1 MKKSLIPLIVSIFFI
16 FSTAVADPIV
26 GDAASEISKTVW
38 SVTKLSGDRVSE
50 SRMRKI
56 AFSSPQEFKLEIDC
70 DYYKGRYQVEGDS
83 LRISTL
89 TKVAS
94 NCDEESKNDAVFL
107 NALLMVERYQL
118 MNSGLKFF
126 TVDGELLANLEPT
139 SAFEVPSAKT
149 KAHKKTGKHKKAK
162 AGKKAKKS
170 TGVVKQTSVKGKSGA
185 KKVSAKQ
192 AKSNYPKS
200 KHPK

>member
-1 MKKSLIPLIVSIFFI
+1 MKKSLISLIISNLLVCS
-16 FSTAVADPIV
+16 AALAEPIV
-26 GDAASEISKTVW
+26 GDSASEISKTVW
-38 SVTKLSGDRVSE
+38 SVTKLSGDRVGE

-94 NCDEESKNDAVFL
+94 DCDEESKNDAVFL

-118 MNSGLKFF
+118 VNNGLKFL
-126 TVDGELLANLEPT
+126 TVNGELLASLEPT

-149 KAHKKTGKHKKAK
+149 KAHKKTGKHKKPK

-170 TGVVKQTSVKGKSGA
+170 AGAVKQTAVKGKSVA

-192 AKSNYPKS
+192 AKSKYPKS
-200 KHPK
+200 KRTK